1 MPDFL
6 TLPDLNLRGKT
17 VLLRADLNV
26 PMKDGRVTDEERLT
40 RLLPT
45 LREIS
50 EAGAKIVILSHF
62 GRPEGKPDPK
72 LSLRP
77 VATALENLW
86 NRPVAFAED
95 CIGPKAEAAVKAL
108 PPGAVLVLENTRFHP
123 GEEANDP
130 DFAKQLA
137 VLGDIYVNDAFSCA
151 HRAHASTAGLAQ
163 FLPSAAGRLMQA
175 ELDALTKALS
185 KPERPVAAVVGG
197 SKIGTKLDLL
207 NNLVA
212 KVDVLILGGGMATT
226 MLAAKGIAIGTS
238 LNEPHLH
245 DVARNIMKTAEE
257 RGCHI
262 ILQKD
267 AVVAASMDPPIMTQ
281 IVDINK
287 VPADKR
293 IFDIGPASVQEIKN
307 TLLICKTVVWNGPL
321 GVFEVPPFDKAT
333 NEVAVFVAD
342 LTKRGKILSVA
353 GGGDTASA
361 LANAGVV
368 HGFSYISMA
377 GGAFLEW
384 LEGKVMPGVEALRA
398 AVPKPKMGKVI
409 I

>member
-6 TLPDLNLRGKT
+6 TLNDLSLRGKT

-26 PMKDGRVTDEERLT
+26 PMQDGRVTDDERLA

-50 EAGAKIVILSHF
+50 GAGARIVILSHF
-62 GRPEGKPDPK
+62 GRPEGKPDPA

-77 VATALENLW
+77 VAAALENLW
-86 NRPVAFAED
+86 NRPVAFAGD
-95 CIGPKAEAAVKAL
+95 CVGPEADTAVKAL
-108 PPGAVLVLENTRFHP
+108 APGNILVLENTRFHP
-123 GEEANDP
+123 GEETNDP
-130 DFAKQLA
+130 AFAKQLA
-137 VLGDIYVNDAFSCA
+137 SLGDIYVNDAFACA
-151 HRAHASTAGLAQ
+151 HRAHASTEGLAHL
-163 FLPSAAGRLMQA
+163 LPSAAGRLMQA
-175 ELDALTKALS
+175 ELDALTKALA
-185 KPERPVAAVVGG
+185 KPERPLAALVGG

-226 MLAAKGIAIGTS
+226 MLAARGIAIGTS

-245 DVARNIMKTAEE
+245 DIARNIMAAADK
-257 RGCHI
+257 RGCQI
-262 ILQKD
+262 TLQKD
-267 AVVAASMDPPIMTQ
+267 AVVAEKLEKGVATQ

-287 VPADKR
+287 VPSNRR
-293 IFDIGPASVQEIKN
+293 IFDVGPASIKEIKD
-307 TLLICKTVVWNGPL
+307 TLLLCKTVVWNGPL

-361 LANAGVV
+361 LSNAGVV
-368 HGFSYISMA
+368 HGFSYISTA

-384 LEGKVMPGVEALRA
+384 LEGKTLPGVAALQA
-398 AVPKPKMGKVI
+398 AVPKLKLGKVI